1 MNPDSSTEGL
11 GSSSPIRN
19 FLINRHNK
27 ISKVRQAIE
36 RLKCAALSNEP
47 VVVLVYT
54 VTTWCHSGVVMVA
67 EVMVV
72 VAIIITV
79 AVCRGRQ
86 TRS

>member
-1 MNPDSSTEGL
+1 MRFD
-11 GSSSPIRN
+11 
-19 FLINRHNK
+19 
-27 ISKVRQAIE
+27 
-36 RLKCAALSNEP
+36 AALSNEP
-47 VVVLVYT
+47 VVLVYT

-72 VAIIITV
+72 VAIIITAV

>member
-1 MNPDSSTEGL
+1 MRFD
-11 GSSSPIRN
+11 
-19 FLINRHNK
+19 
-27 ISKVRQAIE
+27 
-36 RLKCAALSNEP
+36 AALSNEP

>member
-1 MNPDSSTEGL
+1 MRFD
-11 GSSSPIRN
+11 
-19 FLINRHNK
+19 
-27 ISKVRQAIE
+27 
-36 RLKCAALSNEP
+36 AALSNEP

-67 EVMVV
+67 KVMVV